1 MYYCSKDCQRGHWRE
16 GHRKHC
22 VAVNSQVLSMG
33 ENRRNV
39 CSFCGEESPD
49 LLKCSRCK
57 EMYYCS
63 RDCQR
68 GHWREGHRE
77 DCKEEIK
84 YTDFTSTD
92 AVCGFCCIKTNQLK
106 KCSGCKD
113 VSYCSKECQKQ
124 DWSRGHRSNCK
135 KVGNKERPPLLGV
148 SMEDNSSKNKTTP
161 VMTDSERCSKCKNGG
176 ELKFCQGCK
185 KQKYCSVK
193 CQKADW
199 KSHKVNCLKEQG
211 KSIGENE
218 KRSGD
223 YLPICAFCR
232 NKKTSLACSGCKS
245 VYYCSEPCQKLDWVT
260 HKTFCRSQKIQ
271 PKIRETLNSV
281 QCSILGLV
289 TPEEHQGK
297 NPNDGKLLPSAE
309 QMRLFQSAHC
319 RQCQRKSI
327 EIPCPYCKTVM
338 YCSIVC
344 RDRHET
350 VHQKSCSFLQNQSHQ
365 ENFSSFSKSEVD
377 FNVEYSPHHAI
388 MPFGKNP
395 LFIDDGAD
403 LDLIIERSEQSRL
416 AAMTKTRHKFPD
428 HTLVVRI
435 REIPL
440 ETKFASNIHTCSQPF
455 VFLSYIRRYHQYRGR
470 HNVYLQDSERRE
482 IYASFYLSNN
492 DPSPF
497 FRWSDVVPG
506 NFIAILSPCIH
517 FFNDGTVGLRV
528 DKASYVYCFN
538 VKD

>member
-1 MYYCSKDCQRGHWRE
+1 M
-16 GHRKHC
+16 
-22 VAVNSQVLSMG
+22 
-33 ENRRNV
+33 
-39 CSFCGEESPD
+39 
-49 LLKCSRCK
+49 
-57 EMYYCS
+57 
-63 RDCQR
+63 
-68 GHWREGHRE
+68 
-77 DCKEEIK
+77 
-84 YTDFTSTD
+84 
-92 AVCGFCCIKTNQLK
+92 
-106 KCSGCKD
+106 
-113 VSYCSKECQKQ
+113 
-124 DWSRGHRSNCK
+124 
-135 KVGNKERPPLLGV
+135 
-148 SMEDNSSKNKTTP
+148 
-161 VMTDSERCSKCKNGG
+161 
-176 ELKFCQGCK
+176 
-185 KQKYCSVK
+185 
-193 CQKADW
+193 
-199 KSHKVNCLKEQG
+199 
-211 KSIGENE
+211 
-218 KRSGD
+218 
-223 YLPICAFCR
+223 LPICAFCR

-344 RDRHET
+344 RDLHET

-365 ENFSSFSKSEVD
+365 ENASE
-377 FNVEYSPHHAI
+377 
-388 MPFGKNP
+388 
-395 LFIDDGAD
+395 
-403 LDLIIERSEQSRL
+403 
-416 AAMTKTRHKFPD
+416 KFPD

-440 ETKFASNIHTCSQPF
+440 EAKFASNIHTCSQPF
-455 VFLSYIRRYHQYRGR
+455 VFLSHIRRYHLYRGR

-482 IYASFYLSNN
+482 IYASFYLPND
-492 DPSPF
+492 DPSPY

-528 DKASYVYCFN
+528 DKASYVYCFD